1 MSKTFSVV
9 TLTYN
14 SALYL
19 EETLQSV
26 LYQRGDFFIDYVVV
40 DNSST
45 DATLKIL
52 EKYQAE
58 IASECFKCNCLGVTL
73 RFISESDSGMYDAL
87 CKGIRMCNGDFFSY
101 INSDDFYLPNAFAT
115 VSDVF
120 INNKLVNWLTGVP
133 SLYNA
138 EGAITTLDIP
148 CVYNQK
154 YMQCGVY
161 GRLLPYLQQ
170 ESTFWRRDLCD
181 ELSLDSLASF
191 KYAGDYYIWN
201 VFSRKNKLHTVDA
214 QLSGFRLHDG
224 NKSLDKQ
231 AYANEF
237 KSIVTGKLMPHSYVI
252 IITFKVLYKIIG
264 NNFLKYIPGVI
275 RLH

>member
-1 MSKTFSVV
+1 MSITFSVV

-26 LYQRGDFFIDYVVV
+26 LYQRGDFYIDYVVV
-40 DNSST
+40 DNCSS

-52 EKYQAE
+52 EKYQTE
-58 IASECFKCNCLGVTL
+58 IVSGCFKCNCLGVTL
-73 RFISESDSGMYDAL
+73 RLISEQDSGMYDAL
-87 CKGIRMCNGDFFSY
+87 CKGIKMCEGDFFSY

-115 VSDVF
+115 VSGVFRDVSVKW
-120 INNKLVNWLTGVP
+120 ITGVP

-181 ELSLDSLASF
+181 ELNLDLLA
-191 KYAGDYYIWN
+191 KLQYAGDYYIWN
-201 VFSRKNKLHTVDA
+201 VFSRKNKLYTVDA
-214 QLSGFRLHDG
+214 QFSGFRLHDG

-231 AYANEF
+231 AYAQEF
-237 KSIVTGKLMPHSYVI
+237 KTIVTGKLMPHSYVI
-252 IITFKVLYKIIG
+252 IIVFKVLYKIIG
-264 NNFLKYIPGVI
+264 NNFLKYVPSVI